1 MLMLYFTNSNSHIA
15 IVKSLSGKK
24 KNITSVCKNN
34 SIGKSEAVR
43 IQWVTKSEF
52 YNTFIFKTV
61 H

>member
-1 MLMLYFTNSNSHIA
+1 MLYFTNSNSHIA

-43 IQWVTKSEF
+43 I
-52 YNTFIFKTV
+52 
-61 H
+61 